1 MSQVRSEV
9 LSRVKL
15 MARLGGRSLWNVV
28 SQLAPW
34 SSLKCFPSSLH
45 PFLLQPQQLCTYWHV
60 AQPLWTSASASVKG
74 AYSGYLSHGTAITIL
89 WNETY
94 YIRYLERRQ
103 AQSKLLQK
111 IQLIQRDSSFK
122 IFGHPLVIQGPIDG
136 QGKWDLE
143 STVPSCLCA
152 LQTLSHLLSWVPDLE
167 FICCS
172 EVKGESELGELTRK
186 AVLTPFVHEIHILPL
201 VSQMQPYLSDT
212 TQCLGCSNGTL
223 EIQLL
228 SVTLKAL
235 SSLAPSTP
243 FHYNPFAMLDPHWC
257 FP

>member
-1 MSQVRSEV
+1 MSQLYSEV

-15 MARLGGRSLWNVV
+15 MAGLSGRSFWNVI

-34 SSLKCFPSSLH
+34 SSLKCFPSRLH

-60 AQPLWTSASASVKG
+60 AQPLWTSASASVKW

-111 IQLIQRDSSFK
+111 IRLIQRDSSFK
-122 IFGHPLVIQGPIDG
+122 IFEHPLVIQGPIDG

-143 STVPSCLCA
+143 STVPSSVSVPFKSSPSFSLGYQILNLFAA
-152 LQTLSHLLSWVPDLE
+152 LNSRGSQSWASWLTELSWCPLFMR
-167 FICCS
+167 FI
-172 EVKGESELGELTRK
+172 
-186 AVLTPFVHEIHILPL
+186 
-201 VSQMQPYLSDT
+201 
-212 TQCLGCSNGTL
+212 
-223 EIQLL
+223 
-228 SVTLKAL
+228 
-235 SSLAPSTP
+235 SSL
-243 FHYNPFAMLDPHWC
+243 
-257 FP
+257 